1 MTATALVVESVPSM
15 VLRSPLRVG
24 AVDDPLE
31 VEAERVADRVMRTP
45 SSEMVVRR
53 CPGGCPDEEVLRRQP
68 VEEEDELLRTP
79 AEGGAPG
86 VVSGVAL
93 GSGGGGGLPSG
104 SLRFFEPRLGVD
116 LSGVRVHHD
125 GGAARL
131 AASVNARA
139 FTVGRDVFFGAGEW
153 APGTARGDR
162 LLAHEL
168 THTLQQRDTAQLVQ
182 RQDLGEM
189 AARGAD
195 WASRTADEIKEL
207 AERGINWADRQ
218 VETIESAGERALEA
232 GSELGAKAAERAE
245 GWWYSGTG
253 AVNRMD
259 FDGFTLTLSGSV
271 SYAAPAVSGLKA
283 NNPKAGGQDWTH
295 PDHQWEPN
303 KGPIPEGEYYVE
315 PAEVE
320 TTGFDPAGWGH
331 FRTRLHASM
340 LTTAQIRLTS
350 DREGGFFVH
359 KDGGNNGTAGCIGI
373 ESDADNKVVHGYI
386 GTNGARIP
394 VFVDYPV
401 IARAT

>member
-1 MTATALVVESVPSM
+1 
-15 VLRSPLRVG
+15 
-24 AVDDPLE
+24 
-31 VEAERVADRVMRTP
+31 
-45 SSEMVVRR
+45 
-53 CPGGCPDEEVLRRQP
+53 
-68 VEEEDELLRTP
+68 
-79 AEGGAPG
+79 
-86 VVSGVAL
+86 
-93 GSGGGGGLPSG
+93 
-104 SLRFFEPRLGVD
+104 LRFFEPRFGVD

-168 THTLQQRDTAQLVQ
+168 THTIQQRETTPLVQ
-182 RQDLGEM
+182 RQDLEDV
-189 AARGAD
+189 ATRTAE
-195 WASRTADEIKEL
+195 WASRKADEIKEWG
-207 AERGINWADRQ
+207 ERGINWVERQ
-218 VETIESAGERALEA
+218 AERVASAGERALEEGA
-232 GSELGAKAAERAE
+232 ELGEQAEALGERAQERAE
-245 GWWYSGTG
+245 GWWTSGTG
-253 AVNRMD
+253 PVNRMD

-283 NNPKAGGQDWTH
+283 NNPNAGGQDWTH
-295 PDHQWEPN
+295 PDHQWEEL

-315 PAEVE
+315 PTEVE

-331 FRTRLHASM
+331 FRTRLHPTL
-340 LTTAQIRLTS
+340 LTTAQTRLNS

-373 ESDADNKVVHGYI
+373 KSDADNEVVHGYI

-394 VFVDYPV
+394 VYVDYPL